1 MCYSLLERFSRRL
14 NHWTVRQKPRTVFPH
29 DRYRNSG
36 SSWIPC
42 VTIRSFRK
50 LFRNPNSD
58 IHKLAWALQ
67 SEKLDRLDNRTVL
80 PESSPSQRCKHFR
93 ELANSHQKPL
103 KNRMDQ
109 YSQVKRLC
117 QSTSR
122 FSVIFSNRELR
133 RHASV
138 VQRQIGHTIGLS
150 PLLPGS
156 DYPLERDEVHLRPA
170 STDFGLR
177 RYSPSAHSL

>member
-1 MCYSLLERFSRRL
+1 MP

-29 DRYRNSG
+29 DRFRNSG

-42 VTIRSFRK
+42 VTIQSFRK

-67 SEKLDRLDNRTVL
+67 SEKLNRLDIRTVL
-80 PESSPSQRCKHFR
+80 PESSSSQYCKHFR

-109 YSQVKRLC
+109 YSQVKRFC
-117 QSTSR
+117 QRTR
-122 FSVIFSNRELR
+122 RLNVIFSNKDWR

-138 VQRQIGHTIGLS
+138 AQPQKGRITGLS

-156 DYPLERDEVHLRPA
+156 DYPLERDEAHLRPA

-177 RYSPSAHSL
+177 RYSPSARSL